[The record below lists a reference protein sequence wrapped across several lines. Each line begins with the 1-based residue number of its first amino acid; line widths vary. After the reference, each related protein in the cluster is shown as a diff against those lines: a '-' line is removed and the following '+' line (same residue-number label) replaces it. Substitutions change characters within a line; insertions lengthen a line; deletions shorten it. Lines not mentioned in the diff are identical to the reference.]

1 MTPTESAALPHETS
15 RRLLLG
21 LSRGSISPPAA
32 PHYIYVRSF
41 PAASGTRP
49 PIRRSLPVALSLFE
63 QVKVVPALAQICRAS
78 RPGRRNPARFQ
89 VGSAIV
95 QRRVRSLCRAEVW
108 RGKIEALAHAIHV
121 GCRGNGSRRGDHA

>member
-1 MTPTESAALPHETS
+1 MIAQVECAAPPHETF

-63 QVKVVPALAQICRAS
+63 LEKAVPEPARTCRAS
-78 RPGRRNPARFQ
+78 RPCPRNQVRFPA
-89 VGSAIV
+89 GSA
-95 QRRVRSLCRAEVW
+95 RVRRYAQSLC
-108 RGKIEALAHAIHV
+108 
-121 GCRGNGSRRGDHA
+121 

>member
-1 MTPTESAALPHETS
+1 MIAQVECAAPPHETF

-41 PAASGTRP
+41 PASSGTRP

-63 QVKVVPALAQICRAS
+63 QVKVVPTLAQIGRVS
-78 RPGRRNPARFQ
+78 RPDRLNRARLQ
-89 VGSAIV
+89 VRSAIA
-95 QRRVRSLCRAEVW
+95 QRRVRSLCRA
-108 RGKIEALAHAIHV
+108 
-121 GCRGNGSRRGDHA
+121 